1 MDGDSYK
8 ILTAQMSTEK
18 NAKNGYFILVVLSI
32 AVMFL
37 SQLIMEKEQKSQM
50 ELQTVEGANSTA
62 GQTQKMMKWIMPIMF
77 GVFAFIYTASFSIYM
92 IVSSAFSIVSSLLIN
107 IIVKKVFD
115 KKAKQEELQRD
126 KRIKI
131 KK

>member
-1 MDGDSYK
+1 
-8 ILTAQMSTEK
+8 
-18 NAKNGYFILVVLSI
+18 
-32 AVMFL
+32 
-37 SQLIMEKEQKSQM
+37 MEKEQKSQM

-92 IVSSAFSIVSSLLIN
+92 IISSAFSIVSSLLIN
-107 IIVKKVFD
+107 LIVKKVFE
-115 KKAKQEELQRD
+115 KKAIQEELQKD